1 MHLTQLYENESSAV
15 GYFNMSQTLE
25 PEALLQAVF
34 HHLVLPSKL
43 PNTNDADNVELAY
56 DLGCRLQRALAKFG
70 NDQDRDAWDILLSS
84 MEATTILNRDQLIS
98 QELLEAF
105 QSIAT
110 DKNNIWLTL
119 FVAEQNSALLVHR
132 NEIDETVVFEAFQTA
147 APVKDVLAAKHSLM
161 WEFPHRSVQVPLTVF
176 KDISFQRNLSQ
187 LLGQASCESFDQFAA
202 RASKGGKSVPE
213 TRDSTDPALVTEL
226 LMSLL
231 EGFGSALAVQSV
243 CKKVRDDVVL
253 GSSEIPWRRSPY
265 WLVLRVAL
273 RRMLRE
279 LLDHRCAGRGRVY
292 YKFIICTMLAELLKD
307 SAEHLH
313 PEMTLQ
319 LRSKL
324 CRRMAKLKAD
334 SAASSS
340 SLRSVYDD
348 LFAPT
353 SRDSEEAVKY
363 AMERV
368 TSQWDGFKNRVV
380 RHIPTFPGRVSDA
393 DLYMRLENSGVFLAS
408 QLSKKLRFSS
418 RGIAPELP
426 DLREGTILEIGRL
439 ADRHIYLQKD
449 DDAAAVLA
457 NTMLGQ
463 PQHICI
469 SLSNTIIALTNGG
482 DTLKGHPLLMSRHLL
497 RLFELW
503 IRMDDMAISICPLL
517 KDYHPVFIPEA
528 LDVLCLMTRD
538 EMARLLRVQQY
549 IRKRVVSHKK
559 GRGTIFDN
567 PRKELAFPAQFVSS
581 TATGSQMLTTATVID
596 QASLRAR
603 ESTLSELERLTKT
616 YDSLTQSINDL
627 SCTCTI
633 SPTGKKLSHG
643 CRRCRQYWRRKK
655 LKISVHE
662 DFLPSTD
669 DKQRNAHRAA
679 ILLELLI
686 PKYLT
691 AYRAATWRLYLLGAA
706 VHSGTKGDPNLLLDD
721 ITNLKK
727 FSEKEKRALTLA
739 SHKKSF
745 GQTHYRKFKLP
756 KTPDQVTFPFGAE
769 MSYYDTV
776 SGLWADELPKFP
788 WFQHLI
794 GLWLPQGIT
803 DPYETPRGVLDMNL
817 HHPSSYEIAASESM
831 CPPSVSG
838 NDFCAFQRAVSARGR
853 RWLEIL
859 KEMAASNFNFSSQ
872 TANSFFHRLA
882 TQAGPTALD
891 EGTLR
896 EAHWVFNDERFC
908 SRLKERLESWIDT
921 MDQNWRQVDRMGT
934 AVVFTL
940 RLYHLCP
947 QSFTTQAHELLL
959 RVRSV
964 TSNWILQ
971 LQHEVRST
979 PDGDIVGKAATFAFW
994 AALLCRQTFWGCLGH
1009 YEFEATALKDNPLPF
1024 FRSSIAL
1031 QENLLDSL
1039 DRLPPHLQSL
1049 LAQDMSAS
1057 YQMRSIVEKWV
1068 KNDFGLVE
1076 RAIDETWANTNVL
1089 AKRSYSPWK
1098 KLKGKNSWWITSETA
1113 RSGSVAPQRVHYHLL
1128 QGHLLVDQKPLGRLP
1143 LEIRDDES
1151 VRELFEGRHLL
1162 TRPSGLL
1169 DYQILTEMEG
1179 HQVHVGIREGKI
1191 IVKALLRGSVL
1202 QFIPRSIFKG
1212 PTGWDLPADLIDDC
1226 VHWLD
1231 LSTGNLEMRRKPRIW
1246 RRKLSNWVLDIRK
1259 RRATRN
1265 RNKLARSGKPST
1277 GTSLVE
1283 PKSEIGRA
1291 ICSIFQDFE
1300 DTKRLTI
1307 YQPPNWPLSVEMK
1320 RLEIRFHVNQ
1330 RGLLLCPQLRA
1341 EVDPHQDI
1349 GTLYGLHSRVTLRD
1363 TANPD
1368 RKSLLVP
1375 IGDIKWEREGIHVG
1389 VRILNEGLY
1398 AKYTLNSVLGRLD
1411 CPPEPVLL
1419 YLKAAIHALTAFP
1432 LPDEFTGKTG
1442 TEEARHCLLSARS
1455 QPWTP
1460 LAGLPQRF
1468 LTAIKSL
1475 SPIRTLYPPGINLYQ
1490 KVQWDQRLTSTI
1502 QHEDLAPLVD
1512 LIERR
1517 SRELEVL
1524 SMQESPPDNTPHNVS
1539 VARLQI
1545 RGRIRRQL
1553 YERVCFDSD
1562 SAVLSQAA
1570 QTDTFIP
1577 RRDRKTSVKSCR
1589 VYQTTCATL
1598 DCNTG
1603 AFSLPQL
1610 APILESWSTFQGI
1623 TESSSAID
1631 LVATM
1636 SVGTSQL
1643 WGPLVQKL
1651 YEKDPTITYDS
1662 HFSLALL
1669 AFDDDVD
1676 MKVVMWLVAIFRSR
1690 KLTCIQP
1697 PQHPQFTNF
1706 RHFEEPSKDTFI
1718 SLALPETFDDDFSG
1732 LMTKVKDN
1740 PRREEALRIT
1750 SLIIQMWPNPPLSRE
1765 GFDSSVERLRINHLS
1780 LKKTWDNLYPELR
1793 RLKMN
1798 WELSV
1803 YLLLLESAAGTLVD
1817 TQSITEQKLHQD
1829 IWTSKPRLFGSRNQE
1844 RPRECSTAQVS
1855 MSDLLSRHTTHDCHN
1870 ADIQSWLGEQGH
1882 SSVANY
1888 NTSTHNQVSDLP
1900 VTQRPELET
1909 LRGIIQRLVSSPL
1922 ASKQAYG
1929 EDLLVSLD
1937 ALSRTEQIQKA
1948 LQSRPQMTSV
1958 ESDITRCR
1966 LLLRQQEDE
1975 IKKLVSR
1982 GYEGS
1987 AWLSEGHLWP
1997 CFSPVEILEQ
2007 LRNGNRSRVSHALI
2021 NTIVEYG
2028 ILTTRLQRYLRIEDA
2043 ILRRDDR
2050 WLEENFEHEGHSN
2063 WNPFQYPEWLLLEI
2077 DGNFLI
2083 RPVQVEVA
2091 RAIISPPT
2099 MSNSVLQMNM
2109 GQGKTSCIM
2118 PMAATLLS
2126 DMTHLCRLVVP
2137 RALLLQ
2143 TAQVMQGRL
2152 GGLVD
2157 RTVCHIPF
2165 ARRSPAGDQ
2174 ALDLYHSLHKRTL
2187 ASGGVMLCL
2196 PEHILSFKLS
2206 GLQKLADK
2214 ELKTAQKMMNIQEWL
2229 ESSSRDVLDESD
2241 LTLSPKTQLIYPSGV
2256 PAMIDGHPQRWQ
2268 LIEDMLS
2275 LVESHVPQLQAKFKD
2290 GIQVWRRHQ
2299 GFPIIHLLRTEVEEH
2314 LNTLLVD
2321 DVCQGRLSHLQFK
2334 THASRD
2340 GKRDVKL
2347 VLSTTQLSASVWE
2360 SAISSLT
2367 DEPSGEKILH
2377 LLHGLI
2383 PQRLLILCLKK
2394 SWNVQYGLHPG
2405 RAPIAVPFEAKGIP
2419 SQTAEYGHP
2428 DTALVL
2434 TCLSFYHA
2442 GLSKCQLLQSL
2453 QFVSNSEDPSSHY
2466 QRLTSS
2472 QNLHEG
2478 LRHWDLLE
2486 MDNEAQMTK
2495 LWQHLRFEKQV
2506 INHFLN
2512 HFAFPQHAKQFG
2524 LKFQASAWDIPLLSE
2539 SVARQGLTTGFSGT
2553 NDNKKILP
2561 RTIHQDDLP
2570 SLIQT
2575 NAEVLVHLLEPRNQR
2590 CYQAVDRNGRHLNE
2604 IGLLELLRY
2613 RGIRILIDAGA
2624 QILEMENHEL
2634 AAAWLDVY
2642 SEAQG
2647 AVYFDRDSRIMVRA
2661 RFQKSPVPLLAS
2673 PFADNLSECVVYI
2686 DEAHTRG
2693 TDLKL
2698 PPYAQGAVTL
2708 GITAMRLRQ
2717 LATTQSVSFIAPP
2730 EVYTSVLS
2738 LRSTHSRNVAASRYL
2753 TSTDVVHWLLEQ
2765 SCEASDNMM
2774 SLHIAQGFD
2783 FCRRTDALLE
2793 FRKSSQNKNKTNEL
2807 LQKAQQPEGQ
2817 TLEQLYGP
2825 KQQSSSSLKPFN
2837 SKVIQDFAKDL
2848 SELEADLVKHRRR
2861 AYSSAF
2867 DEVEQ
2872 QREVEFEVHQL
2883 REKQNPARFTAL
2895 DFPGLDNALVQFC
2908 EKPEVGLASLHLL
2921 QALDFIGN
2929 THLGRKYSIKGASLK
2944 LFVSKEFCKTVQT
2957 LNTDASRRIIRPVEW
2972 VLWRPAIE
2980 TGVIIIPEEAE
2991 LLLPR
2996 LRRIETPITFL
3007 LTYTAPLTRS
3017 LLEVGSLAYYP
3028 VPTPKKGLMIPSWL
3042 EIEIGLM
3049 AGRLYLPYDQ
3059 YTQLRSCLEVDEEAE
3074 LSVAADGVLRSR
3086 TRILPHFGGLNAK
3099 SLAKFLTEWLPH
3111 RSRSSDIMQTPMG
3124 YLIQN
3129 RDLPENH
3136 PFFVSKQS
3144 ARAVEARSLAAHEE
3158 SIGNARHS
3166 EANDSNND
3174 SDEGDDD
3181 GEWGVGG
3188 YEVNKSIPA
3197 KDDGV
3202 EE

>member
-1 MHLTQLYENESSAV
+1 
-15 GYFNMSQTLE
+15 MSNTLE

-34 HHLVLPSKL
+34 QHLVLPSKL
-43 PNTNDADNVELAY
+43 PSANDADNVDLVY

-70 NDQDRDAWDILLSS
+70 NDQDRDAWDILVSS
-84 MEATTILNRDQLIS
+84 MEATTILNKDQLIS

-105 QSIAT
+105 QSIAN
-110 DKNNIWLTL
+110 DKNDIWLTL

-132 NEIDETVVFEAFQTA
+132 NEIDETIVFEAFQTA

-161 WEFPHRSVQVPLTVF
+161 WEFPHRSVQVPLNVF
-176 KDISFQRNLSQ
+176 EDVSFQRNLSQ

-202 RASKGGKSVPE
+202 RASKGGQSVPE

-279 LLDHRCAGRGRVY
+279 LLDHKCAGRGRVY

-307 SAEHLH
+307 SVKHLP

-340 SLRSVYDD
+340 SLRAVYDN
-348 LFAPT
+348 LFAST
-353 SRDSEEAVKY
+353 SGGFEEAVKY

-380 RHIPTFPGRVSDA
+380 RRIPTLPGRASDA
-393 DLYMRLENSGVFLAS
+393 DLYMRLDNSGVFLAS

-418 RGIAPELP
+418 RGIGADLP
-426 DLREGTILEIGRL
+426 HLQEGTILEIGRL
-439 ADRHIYLQKD
+439 ADRHISLQKD

-457 NTMLGQ
+457 TTMLEQ
-463 PQHICI
+463 PQHMCI
-469 SLSNTIIALTNGG
+469 SLSNTIIALLTNGG

-503 IRMDDMAISICPLL
+503 ISMDDVAISICPLL

-549 IRKRVVSHKK
+549 IRQRVVSHKK
-559 GRGTIFDN
+559 DRGTIFDN
-567 PRKELAFPAQFVSS
+567 PRKESAFPVKFVSS
-581 TATGSQMLTTATVID
+581 TATGSQMLTTARVID

-603 ESTLSELERLTKT
+603 DLTLSELERLTKT
-616 YDSLTQSINDL
+616 YDSFTQSINDL
-627 SCTCTI
+627 SCTCTT
-633 SPTGKKLSHG
+633 SPTGRKLSHG
-643 CRRCRQYWRRKK
+643 CRRCPYYWRRKK

-662 DFLPSTD
+662 EFLPSTD
-669 DKQRNAHRAA
+669 DKERNAHRAA

-691 AYRAATWRLYLLGAA
+691 AYRAATWRLYLLGTTMR
-706 VHSGTKGDPNLLLDD
+706 SGTKDTPKLLLDD

-727 FSEKEKRALTLA
+727 FSQEEKRILTLA
-739 SHKKSF
+739 SRKKSF

-769 MSYYDTV
+769 MSYYDTA
-776 SGLWADELPKFP
+776 SGLWADELPKVP

-794 GLWLPQGIT
+794 GLWLPQGIP

-838 NDFCAFQRAVSARGR
+838 NDFCAFQRGVSARGR

-872 TANSFFHRLA
+872 AANSFFHRLV

-896 EAHWVFNDERFC
+896 EAHWVFNDESFC

-934 AVVFTL
+934 AVIFTL

-947 QSFTTQAHELLL
+947 QSFATQAHGLLL
-959 RVRSV
+959 KVRSV

-979 PDGDIVGKAATFAFW
+979 SDGDIVGKAATYAFW

-1009 YEFEATALKDNPLPF
+1009 YKFEATALKDDPLPF

-1265 RNKLARSGKPST
+1265 RNRLIRSGNPST

-1291 ICSIFQDFE
+1291 ICGIFQDFE

-1363 TANPD
+1363 IANPD

-1375 IGDIKWEREGIHVG
+1375 IGEIKWEREGIHVG
-1389 VRILNEGLY
+1389 VRIFNEGVY

-1419 YLKAAIHALTAFP
+1419 YLKAAIHALTSFP
-1432 LPDEFTGKTG
+1432 LPDEFTGNTG

-1468 LTAIKSL
+1468 LTVIKSL
-1475 SPIRTLYPPGINLYQ
+1475 SPTRTLYPPGINLYQ
-1490 KVQWDQRLTSTI
+1490 KVQWDQKLTSTI

-1524 SMQESPPDNTPHNVS
+1524 SMQESQPEHAPYTVS
-1539 VARLQI
+1539 VALLQI

-1598 DCNTG
+1598 GCDTG
-1603 AFSLPQL
+1603 PFTLPKL
-1610 APILESWSTFQGI
+1610 APVLESWNTFQGI
-1623 TESSSAID
+1623 TKSPSAID
-1631 LVATM
+1631 LVATLG
-1636 SVGTSQL
+1636 VGTSQL
-1643 WGPLVQKL
+1643 WGPLVQKIH
-1651 YEKDPTITYDS
+1651 ERDPTRTYDK

-1669 AFDDDVD
+1669 AFSDDVD
-1676 MKVVMWLVAIFRSR
+1676 MNVILWFVALFKSKRLSR
-1690 KLTCIQP
+1690 IQP
-1697 PQHPQFTNF
+1697 PQYPQFTNF
-1706 RHFEEPSKDTFI
+1706 RHFEEPSKDTFL
-1718 SLALPETFDDDFSG
+1718 SLALPETVNGDFGG
-1732 LMTKVKDN
+1732 LMTKDS
-1740 PRREEALRIT
+1740 PRKGEALRIT
-1750 SLIIQMWPNPPLSRE
+1750 SLIMEMWPNTPLTRE
-1765 GFDSSVERLRINHLS
+1765 SFDLSVKRLGIKNLS
-1780 LKKTWDNLYPELR
+1780 LKETWNNLYPELQ
-1793 RLKMN
+1793 RLKVN
-1798 WELSV
+1798 WELSS
-1803 YLLLLESAAGTLVD
+1803 YLLLLQSAARALID
-1817 TQSITEQKLHQD
+1817 DQSATGQELYQD
-1829 IWTSKPRLFGSRNQE
+1829 AWTSKPRLLEIRNPEKPRGS
-1844 RPRECSTAQVS
+1844 SMAQVL
-1855 MSDLLSRHTTHDCHN
+1855 MNDLLSRHSTHDCHN

-1888 NTSTHNQVSDLP
+1888 NASTQSLVSDLP
-1900 VTQRPELET
+1900 VTQRPELDT

-1922 ASKQAYG
+1922 ASKRAYG

-1937 ALSRTEQIQKA
+1937 ALGRTQQIQKA
-1948 LQSRPQMTSV
+1948 RQDRPQMTTV

-1966 LLLRQQEDE
+1966 LLLRQQEDQ
-1975 IKKLVSR
+1975 INNLVSR

-1987 AWLSEGHLWP
+1987 AWLSEGHLWS

-2007 LRNGNRSRVSHALI
+2007 LRNGNRSR
-2021 NTIVEYG
+2021 
-2028 ILTTRLQRYLRIEDA
+2028 RCLRVQDA

-2091 RAIISPPT
+2091 RAIISPPSI
-2099 MSNSVLQMNM
+2099 SNSVLQMNM

-2118 PMAATLLS
+2118 PMAAILLS
-2126 DMTHLCRLVVP
+2126 NMTHLCRLVVP

-2214 ELKTAQKMMNIQEWL
+2214 ELKTAQKMLNIQEWL

-2256 PAMIDGHPQRWQ
+2256 PVMIDGHPQRWQ

-2299 GFPIIHLLRTEVEEH
+2299 GFPIIHLLRAEVEEH
-2314 LNTLLVD
+2314 LNTLLVN
-2321 DVCQGRLSHLQFK
+2321 DVCHGRLSHLQFK
-2334 THASRD
+2334 SHASRD
-2340 GKRDVKL
+2340 SKRDVKL
-2347 VLSTTQLSASVWE
+2347 VLSTTQLSVSVWDN
-2360 SAISSLT
+2360 AIGSLA
-2367 DEPSGEKILH
+2367 DEATGGKILH

-2383 PQRLLILCLKK
+2383 PQRLLVLCLKK

-2442 GLSKCQLLQSL
+2442 GLTKSQLLQSL

-2472 QNLHEG
+2472 QNLPEG

-2486 MDNEAQMTK
+2486 VDNEAQMTK

-2506 INHFLN
+2506 VNHFLN

-2570 SLIQT
+2570 SLVQT

-2708 GITAMRLRQ
+2708 GISSTKDQIVQGKCIALSADYIMLTTLAAMRLRQ

-2738 LRSTHSRNVAASRYL
+2738 LRSTHSRNVAAPRYL

-2783 FCRRTDALLE
+2783 FCRRTDALLD

-2825 KQQSSSSLKPFN
+2825 RQQPSPISSKPFN
-2837 SKVIQDFAKDL
+2837 SKIIQDFAEDL
-2848 SELEADLVKHRRR
+2848 SGLEADLVKHRRR
-2861 AYSSAF
+2861 AYTSAF

-2895 DFPGLDNALVQFC
+2895 EFPGLDNALVQFC
-2908 EKPEVGLASLHLL
+2908 EKPEVRLASLHLL

-2929 THLGRKYSIKGASLK
+2929 THLGRKYGIKGASLK

-2996 LRRIETPITFL
+2996 LRRIQNPVTFL

-3017 LLEVGSLAYYP
+3017 LLEVGSLTYYP
-3028 VPTPKKGLMIPSWL
+3028 MPTPKKGFTIPSWL

-3059 YTQLRSCLEVDEEAE
+3059 YTQLRSCLAVDEGAE
-3074 LSVAADGVLRSR
+3074 PSVTTDDVLRSR
-3086 TRILPHFGGLNAK
+3086 THILPHFGRLEAK
-3099 SLAKFLTEWLPH
+3099 ALTKFLTEWLPH
-3111 RSRSSDIMQTPMG
+3111 RSRSSDIMHTPMG
-3124 YLIQN
+3124 CLIQN

-3144 ARAVEARSLAAHEE
+3144 ARALEARAVAAHEE
-3158 SIGNARHS
+3158 SIGNARVL
-3166 EANDSNND
+3166 EGNDSNND
-3174 SDEGDDD
+3174 SDDGDDD

-3188 YEVNKSIPA
+3188 YEVDISIPA
-3197 KDDGV
+3197 EDDGV